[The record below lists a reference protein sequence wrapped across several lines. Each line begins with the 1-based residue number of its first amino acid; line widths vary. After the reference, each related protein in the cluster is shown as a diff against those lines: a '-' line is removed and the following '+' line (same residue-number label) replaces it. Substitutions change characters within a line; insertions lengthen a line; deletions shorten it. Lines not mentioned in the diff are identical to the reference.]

1 MMQKA
6 GDERSWNY
14 EGKRMLQNQKDRMF
28 FLNEAGMFLEHQDS
42 LQIREK
48 FRKYA
53 ADANSNNDMAKQ
65 AAQEGACRDLEFFV
79 LNIINRKF
87 GTYTTKD
94 QIFFEDLMQAGR
106 LGIILSLPKY
116 DPEKSMP
123 TTYFFTAILHE
134 MTAVVNSMKHDTKS
148 YIATLK
154 RKIREVDREF
164 EKYGR
169 TPSLHD
175 YVYSI
180 GDPFNRIMHVLAQVK
195 AGNITTSMDD
205 PDNAWFMDK
214 LASTCRPEEIA
225 ASKIC
230 FNRILQLA
238 REIEPD
244 EDIGQCFIE
253 LSMGMANTAKLAE
266 KYHRSPSEIT
276 EKILNLKNLLKNHE
290 DIRELYPER
299 FRV

>member
-1 MMQKA
+1 MQKA

-53 ADANSNNDMAKQ
+53 ADANSNNDMATP

-148 YIATLK
+148 YIAALK

-164 EKYGR
+164 AKYDR
-169 TPSLHD
+169 TLSLHD
-175 YVYSI
+175 YIYSI
-180 GDPFNRIMHVLAQVK
+180 GDPFNRVMNVLAQVK
-195 AGNITTSMDD
+195 AGNIMTSIDD
-205 PDNAWFMDK
+205 SDNAW
-214 LASTCRPEEIA
+214 L
-225 ASKIC
+225 
-230 FNRILQLA
+230 
-238 REIEPD
+238 
-244 EDIGQCFIE
+244 
-253 LSMGMANTAKLAE
+253 
-266 KYHRSPSEIT
+266 
-276 EKILNLKNLLKNHE
+276 
-290 DIRELYPER
+290 
-299 FRV
+299 